1 MGWYGVG
8 WVWDG
13 CDVPY
18 ALRMAVRV
26 GIDDDAR
33 WVMRVLLVMRH
44 GVEFEAG
51 RGDGVE
57 IIQYVMSTSAWLCSA
72 RCGTYTRYVMYSTFY
87 VRTIQCSAVEEWPTQ
102 HHDHILKSRRGL
114 SEGKFLGGW

>member
-1 MGWYGVG
+1 M
-8 WVWDG
+8 VWDG

-18 ALRMAVRV
+18 ALRTAVRV

-51 RGDGVE
+51 RGG
-57 IIQYVMSTSAWLCSA
+57 
-72 RCGTYTRYVMYSTFY
+72 RCGNYTIRYEYLRLAS
-87 VRTIQCSAVEEWPTQ
+87 QCSMGYIYTICTV
-102 HHDHILKSRRGL
+102 
-114 SEGKFLGGW
+114 